1 MSREQGRD
9 GTDGRQEIERQAVR
23 SMTGRTR
30 IAQGNGRFGRRI
42 AKGTA
47 TAALC
52 LALAT
57 GTALPPAPAMA
68 QDLFAP
74 RLYVNNQVISEY
86 EFQQRVLFLTVLR
99 APGNPEEEALKA
111 LIDDRLRLTEAKRL
125 GLRLTEEEIIGG
137 MTEFAGRANLTAEQF
152 VEELQK
158 VGISV
163 ETFRDFVA
171 AGLLWRQAV
180 RARFLGKVPI
190 TEAEVD
196 RALEA
201 ATQKKALKVKVSE
214 LVIPLQPGREAEA
227 LDLANRLSEEIDSE
241 AEFAAAARRHSAAP
255 TAGRGGRLDWIPL
268 ANLPA
273 AIGVEVLA
281 LDPGDVSAPVQVPN
295 AVVLFQLNDVA
306 EDETAE
312 PLSVSVE
319 WADFLVPNDPDQI
332 AAIIAGSDNCM
343 DLYGFAKGLPDDRLT
358 VTTQPMAEVPGD
370 VGLELAKLDPGE
382 VSTALTRSG
391 LRRLVMLCGREVAV
405 EPPPARDAMR
415 EAVINEKLA
424 GMAEGYLEELR
435 SAALIREP

>member
-1 MSREQGRD
+1 
-9 GTDGRQEIERQAVR
+9 
-23 SMTGRTR
+23 MT
-30 IAQGNGRFGRRI
+30 
-42 AKGTA
+42 AKTHKTA
-47 TAALC
+47 TGAARSAPSRARRAALTLVLC
-52 LALAT
+52 AGLALP
-57 GTALPPAPAMA
+57 GGLPDPALA

-74 RLYVNNQVISEY
+74 RLFVNNMVITEY
-86 EFQQRVLFLTVLR
+86 EFQQRVQFLTVLR
-99 APGNPEEEALKA
+99 APGNPQEEALKA
-111 LIDDRLRLTEAKRL
+111 LIDDRLRMTEAKRL
-125 GLRLTEEEIIGG
+125 GLKLTEEEIIGG

-152 VEELQK
+152 VEELGK
-158 VGISV
+158 VGIDV
-163 ETFRDFVA
+163 QTFRDFVA

-190 TEAEVD
+190 TETEVD

-201 ATQKKALKVKVSE
+201 QTQKKALKVLVSE
-214 LVIPLQPGREAEA
+214 LVIPLQPGNEAAA
-227 LDLANRLSEEIDSE
+227 LDLANRLSQEIDTE

-281 LDPGDVSAPVQVPN
+281 LDTGEVSAPVQVPN

-312 PLSVSVE
+312 PLAVTVE
-319 WADFLVPNDPDQI
+319 WADFLLPDDPDQI

-343 DLYGFAKGLPDDRLT
+343 DLNGFARGLPEDRLT
-358 VTTQPMAEVPGD
+358 ITAQPMAEVPGD
-370 VGLELAKLDPGE
+370 VGLELARLDPGE

-391 LRRLVMLCGREVAV
+391 LRRLIMLCGRELTL
-405 EPPPARDAMR
+405 ETPPTRDAVR
-415 EAVINEKLA
+415 EAIINEKLA
-424 GMAEGYLEELR
+424 GMAENYLQELR